1 MDMNPVLTTTV
12 YIILVAVAIATVT
25 YMIVYTRG
33 LHAKKSVMDSKGR
46 PPISREEGISVATL
60 ERERKAH
67 AGKFS
72 WN

>member
-1 MDMNPVLTTTV
+1 MDMNPVLTTVV
-12 YIILVAVAIATVT
+12 YLILVAVAIATVT

-33 LHAKKSVMDSKGR
+33 LHAKRSVLESKGR
-46 PPISREEGISVATL
+46 LPISREEGISVATL

>member
-1 MDMNPVLTTTV
+1 MDMNPVLTTVV
-12 YIILVAVAIATVT
+12 YIILVAVAVATVT

-33 LHAKKSVMDSKGR
+33 LHAKRSVLESKGR
-46 PPISREEGISVATL
+46 LPISREEGISVATL
-60 ERERKAH
+60 ERERKAN